1 MNIFGSAMVY
11 AGLVVA
17 LVGFASVVK
26 PWKFIGSRK
35 RGLGILGIGV
45 LVAMAGC
52 LLPAFEMRSP
62 TTGAHLDEFLPA
74 YQFQEV
80 DRMEVNADAARG
92 RGGRRASREG

>member
-1 MNIFGSAMVY
+1 MNIFGSAVLY

-17 LVGFASVVK
+17 LAGFASVVK

-52 LLPAFEMRSP
+52 LLPA
-62 TTGAHLDEFLPA
+62 AH
-74 YQFQEV
+74 
-80 DRMEVNADAARG
+80 
-92 RGGRRASREG
+92 